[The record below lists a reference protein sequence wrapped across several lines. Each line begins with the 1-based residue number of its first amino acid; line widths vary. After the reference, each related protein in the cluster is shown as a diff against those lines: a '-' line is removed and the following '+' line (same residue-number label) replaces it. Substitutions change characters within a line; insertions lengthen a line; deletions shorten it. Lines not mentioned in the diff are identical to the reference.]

1 LARVFAIAD
10 VFDALTSRRP
20 YKPPM
25 SFEDAWKILERDRG
39 AHFDPVLLDNFR
51 RISRGIHARVA
62 DRADDGLKALL
73 AVTIGK
79 YFR

>member
-1 LARVFAIAD
+1 VFAIAD

-25 SFEDAWKILERDRG
+25 SFEDAWKTLERGRG
-39 AHFDPVLLDNFR
+39 AHFDPVLLDTFR

-62 DRADDGLKALL
+62 DRADDELKALL
-73 AVTIGK
+73 ALTIGK